1 MHTFE
6 SRSRHTLSSDS
17 ATQPE
22 EQKPQIAARHKHLNS
37 LVGSTG
43 DWPVGQIHSFDFPS
57 VYIFQVFLVNSRTI
71 WRCHRNESQKLFA
84 VALFLNES
92 RWSLFRSGLWVAS
105 VFPGPAS
112 NLQLYTCLK
121 GVEKRYRCKAPH
133 SGILAWRISRTE
145 EHDGAIV
152 HRVVKRHDLVTKP
165 TTTTDSVR
173 GPVEWL
179 LIQFCVWFS
188 FDYLG

>member
-17 ATQPE
+17 APQPE

-43 DWPVGQIHSFDFPS
+43 DWPVRQIHSFDFPG
-57 VYIFQVFLVNSRTI
+57 VYIFQVF
-71 WRCHRNESQKLFA
+71 WRCHRSELHKLFA

-92 RWSLFRSGLWVAS
+92 RWSLFRFGLWVAS

-112 NLQLYTCLK
+112 NLQLHTYLK
-121 GVEKRYRCKAPH
+121 GVEKMQGTPLQY
-133 SGILAWRISRTE
+133 SRLE
-145 EHDGAIV
+145 NRKDRGA
-152 HRVVKRHDLVTKP
+152 
-165 TTTTDSVR
+165 
-173 GPVEWL
+173 
-179 LIQFCVWFS
+179 
-188 FDYLG
+188 